1 MEHFNLDDLKEYDA
15 LLEHYFSSREG
26 FSKIISQTRFK
37 ELEQKFLG
45 MNVKSMLIEALDKS
59 NARIASLEAQLEKA
73 EKVIEK
79 TMNFPMLQGESG
91 HLLREYFAE
100 KEKNEKR

>member
-1 MEHFNLDDLKEYDA
+1 MEKSRIINGVQSYKFYVDDIDPDKGEFHNFVHEWDYQNALDD
-15 LLEHYFSSREG
+15 
-26 FSKIISQTRFK
+26 T
-37 ELEQKFLG
+37 
-45 MNVKSMLIEALDKS
+45 
-59 NARIASLEAQLEKA
+59 ARAIAHIASLEAQLEKA

-100 KEKNEKR
+100 KEKNGK